1 MIATVL
7 TILATWFGLS
17 AAATYVWVTW
27 RMRGNDRLI
36 AERTRTDW
44 DAELRDLIEQ
54 NRT

>member
-1 MIATVL
+1 MSTVL
-7 TILATWFGLS
+7 TILASWFGLS
-17 AAATYVWVTW
+17 AVTTYVWVKW
-27 RMRGNDRLI
+27 RIRGNDRLI